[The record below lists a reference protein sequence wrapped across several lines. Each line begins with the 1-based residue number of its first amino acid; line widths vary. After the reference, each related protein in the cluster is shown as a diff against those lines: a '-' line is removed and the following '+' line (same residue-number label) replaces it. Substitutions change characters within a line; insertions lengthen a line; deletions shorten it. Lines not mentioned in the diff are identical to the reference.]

1 MSRINDLIAELSPD
15 GVEFRT
21 LGDLLAYEQPGKYLV
36 SSTHYHDS
44 FGTPVLTAGQTFIL
58 GYTDEAERIYPASKN
73 TPVIIFDDFTT
84 AFRWVDFP
92 FKAKSSAMKML
103 TPLPDFGGDFKFIY
117 YAMLC
122 IGFTPKDHARH
133 WISKYSKFR
142 IPFPPI
148 EVQSE
153 IVKVLDSFTELEAE
167 LEAELKAE
175 VEARRRQYHFHRAS
189 LLTFGHL
196 STNLHAR
203 ARQANVRWSTLSEVA
218 EIGTGSRNTN
228 EELESGKYPFFVR
241 SQEVRFMNVFEF
253 DETAIV
259 TSGDGVGVG
268 KVFHFVQGKYSL
280 HQRAYRIR
288 IHDPALMPKFV
299 FHFMRNG
306 FYEYILKSA
315 VYSSVT
321 SVRKPMLERYPV
333 PILPFE
339 EQERIVGILDQFD
352 ALVDDLSECL
362 PAELK
367 ARRQQYKYYRD
378 RLLTFR
384 EAA

>member
-1 MSRINDLIAELSPD
+1 MGTFVRGNGLQKKDFTESGVGCIHYGQIHTHYRTSATKTITFVSP
-15 GVEFRT
+15 GLANRLRHART
-21 LGDLLAYEQPGKYLV
+21 GDLVIATTSEDNEAVGKAVAWLGAEEIAVSGDAYIYRHSLDPKYVAYFFQSEQFSVQKKPHITGTKVRRLSGESLAKV
-36 SSTHYHDS
+36 
-44 FGTPVLTAGQTFIL
+44 
-58 GYTDEAERIYPASKN
+58 
-73 TPVIIFDDFTT
+73 
-84 AFRWVDFP
+84 
-92 FKAKSSAMKML
+92 
-103 TPLPDFGGDFKFIY
+103 
-117 YAMLC
+117 
-122 IGFTPKDHARH
+122 
-133 WISKYSKFR
+133 R
-142 IPFPPI
+142 IPVPPLQ
-148 EVQSE
+148 VQRE
-153 IVKVLDSFTELEAE
+153 IVKVLDSFAELEAE
-167 LEAELKAE
+167 LEAKLEAEL
-175 VEARRRQYHFHRAS
+175 EARHWQNQHYHSALLSFGEISTHLRA
-189 LLTFGHL
+189 HH
-196 STNLHAR
+196 STEV
-203 ARQANVRWSTLSEVA
+203 QWKTLGQVA

-228 EELESGKYPFFVR
+228 EELASGTYPFFVR

-288 IHDPALMPKFV
+288 IHDSALLPKFV

-321 SVRKPMLERYPV
+321 SVRKPMLYRYPV
-333 PILPFE
+333 PIPPLD
-339 EQERIVGILDQFD
+339 EQRRIVAILDQFD
-352 ALVDDLSECL
+352 ALVSDLSIGL

-367 ARRQQYKYYRD
+367 ARRQQYAYHRD